1 MTSAT
6 NEKLD
11 FKVLYKKLYAARR
24 GVFSE
29 VVVPALR
36 YLAIDGQGDPATSP
50 SYVAAIEALY
60 NVSYTL
66 KFMSKQR
73 GRDYVVGPLEGLW
86 WADDM
91 DSFVEGRRDQWRWTM
106 MNILP
111 EWIDASTLHAA
122 KVLAQSKEP
131 GRDLS
136 GVGVLDLTEGRSV
149 QTLFVG
155 PYCDEAP
162 VIAELHQVYL
172 AERGLRACGKH
183 HEIYLGDPRRTEPGK
198 LRTILRQPV
207 E

>member
-1 MTSAT
+1 MASGV

-11 FKVLYKKLYAARR
+11 FKVLYKEFYAARQ

-60 NVSYTL
+60 NVAYTL

-73 GRDYVVGPLEGLW
+73 GHDYVVGPLEGLW

-91 DSFVEGRRDQWRWTM
+91 DSFVEGRRDQWSWTM

-111 EWIDASTLHAA
+111 EWIDASAVHAA
-122 KVLAQSKEP
+122 KVLAQSKKPE
-131 GRDLS
+131 RDLS
-136 GVGVLDLTEGRSV
+136 EVGVLDLREGRSV

-155 PYCDEAP
+155 PYSDEAP
-162 VIAELHQVYL
+162 VIAELHDVYL
-172 AERGLRACGKH
+172 PEKGLKPCGKH